1 MIRTLALL
9 LPLALGC
16 SAQRVSDPEPSAPPI
31 AEAPMLTETAR
42 VELVTGRLLPIP
54 GFDGTV
60 TLVDGSSDFIVEPNG
75 RTSHVTTGTLR
86 LTHGDQASEVEF
98 TSGRPFQHFGHTMAV
113 YGEGGSLEL
122 GVFPPG
128 VPASP

>member
-1 MIRTLALL
+1 
-9 LPLALGC
+9 
-16 SAQRVSDPEPSAPPI
+16 
-31 AEAPMLTETAR
+31 MLTETAR
-42 VELVTGRLLPIP
+42 VELVTGRILPIP

-60 TLVDGSSDFIVEPNG
+60 TLVDGQSSRIVEPDG
-75 RTSHVTTGTLR
+75 RSYHVTTGTLR
-86 LTHGDQASEVEF
+86 LTHGDMASEVVF
-98 TSGRPFQHFGHTMAV
+98 TSGRSFQQFGHTMAV